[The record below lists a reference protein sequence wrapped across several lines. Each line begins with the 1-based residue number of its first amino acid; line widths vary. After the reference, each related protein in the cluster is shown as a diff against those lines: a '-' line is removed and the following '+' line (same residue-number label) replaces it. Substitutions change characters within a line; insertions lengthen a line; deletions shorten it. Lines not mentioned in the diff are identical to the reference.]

1 MIVITITTDKT
12 TSTTPTITNINRM
25 TRIAIDSK
33 IINSA
38 TCKFKL
44 TDKKKINDTICIFT
58 TTDNK
63 KSNPF
68 TTYKLITTDY
78 TITNTTENNMTTKL
92 IK

>member
-1 MIVITITTDKT
+1 MIVITTTTDKA
-12 TSTTPTITNINRM
+12 TSTTPTITNINRI
-25 TRIAIDSK
+25 TRITIDNK
-33 IINSA
+33 RINSV
-38 TCKFKL
+38 TCKFNL

-63 KSNPF
+63 KSDPF
-68 TTYKLITTDY
+68 TTYKFITIDY